1 LDRVYNNSINFAVR
15 CLLTKLTNLPLKIQ
29 PKITFRFSPLGYGFS
44 QHNLIKNVLF
54 FKTLLLTKFVK
65 LLSCV
70 RPQIGCF
77 VKELL
82 QLDLRG
88 QVANLLAGEQHLQG
102 RQEDPAC
109 HGPGRTLDLKYL
121 ELLDSDVVKL
131 FYPSI
136 TEAFVFARFLQTILI
151 IDG

>member
-1 LDRVYNNSINFAVR
+1 M
-15 CLLTKLTNLPLKIQ
+15 
-29 PKITFRFSPLGYGFS
+29 
-44 QHNLIKNVLF
+44 
-54 FKTLLLTKFVK
+54 
-65 LLSCV
+65 
-70 RPQIGCF
+70 
-77 VKELL
+77 KELL

-109 HGPGRTLDLKYL
+109 HGSGWTLDLKNL
-121 ELLDSDVVKL
+121 ELLDSGVIKL

-136 TEAFVFARFLQTILI
+136 TVTFVFARFLQTILI